1 MYFDTDVARHLQ
13 EIVAQH
19 AATNDIL
26 SRIAGAL
33 ETLAESRRKKDGET
47 ESLISV
53 FLDQIKK
60 DGLIDSQE

>member
-1 MYFDTDVARHLQ
+1 MLVFQ

-19 AATNDIL
+19 AATNDSL

-33 ETLAESRRKKDGET
+33 ESLAESRRKKDGET